1 MSKIIKTVS
10 FSEMDSSLVKRI
22 GKYQKSKGL
31 NSFIAAVRE
40 LCDAALILKEI
51 TKWERR
57 VYYEKF
63 CKID

>member
-31 NSFIAAVRE
+31 NSFVAAVRE
-40 LCDAALILKEI
+40 LCDSALILKEI
-51 TKWERR
+51 TK
-57 VYYEKF
+57 
-63 CKID
+63 